1 MNFKNWLIEQ
11 DSQCN
16 GLFGPVYHGT
26 QKDFDNFDPGKSNYY
41 GTIYFTDNPQFAH
54 NFATGQGFSGDETK
68 GNVFT
73 ACLDAKNPFN
83 PQNEQHR
90 NMLIPIIKQ
99 SVESKYKDPVTG
111 ANFHIPPTLSNPK
124 TNQPVQNTD
133 DAIQHIL
140 WRIENKSWRFIESK
154 PIIDYIKKMGFDSIM
169 TKETGANNIA
179 VFNPNQIKILNK
191 NQAIPK

>member
-1 MNFKNWLIEQ
+1 
-11 DSQCN
+11 
-16 GLFGPVYHGT
+16 
-26 QKDFDNFDPGKSNYY
+26 
-41 GTIYFTDNPQFAH
+41 
-54 NFATGQGFSGDETK
+54 
-68 GNVFT
+68 
-73 ACLDAKNPFN
+73 
-83 PQNEQHR
+83 
-90 NMLIPIIKQ
+90 MLIPIIKQ
-99 SVESKYKDPVTG
+99 SVESKYKDPVTD
-111 ANFHIPPTLSNPK
+111 ANFYIPPTLSNPK

>member
-11 DSQCN
+11 DNQCN

-26 QKDFDNFDPGKSNYY
+26 QKDFDNFDPSKSNYY

-54 NFATGQGFSGDETK
+54 KFATNQGFQGDQTK

-73 ACLDAKNPFN
+73 ACLDAKKPFN
-83 PQNEQHR
+83 PQDEQHR

-99 SVESKYKDPVTG
+99 NVETKFKDPVTG

-124 TNQPVQNTD
+124 TNQPVQTAD
-133 DAIQHIL
+133 DAVEHIL

-154 PIIDYIKKMGFDSIM
+154 PIIDYIKKMGFDSIL
-169 TKETGANNIA
+169 TQEIGANNIA
-179 VFNPNQIKILNK
+179 VFDPKQIKILNK
-191 NQAIPK
+191 NQTAPK